1 MEPAQSP
8 PTVAARRR
16 RMGALRHRNYRLYF
30 VGQAISTAG
39 TWMQSVAMPWL
50 ALTLTHDA
58 FHVGLVLATQFTPM
72 LVAGQF
78 GGLLADRFPKRRI
91 LVVTQTAFIVPATIM
106 WILTGTGL
114 AQYWMVLVAA
124 LAVGTINV
132 FDVPTRQAFVID
144 MVGREDLVNAIAL
157 NSTIF
162 NGAAVIGPSVAGV
175 IIGLAGVPVCFLANA
190 VSYVASIGALL
201 LMTNLPSL
209 VRGPGPQ
216 PPMLERLREGWA
228 YTRQDAVV
236 GTLLLNV
243 AVFSLFS
250 MNRFTL
256 LPIFA
261 AQVLHIGATGFGF
274 LTASQGLGALV
285 GALSLAVLQRR
296 LAAGNVQF
304 LIGVAWSIFLVGFAL
319 SRLYWLSILLLMLA
333 GFCQIA
339 FVATSNSRI
348 QAETPDRLRGRVM
361 ALYAQAL
368 MGVGPVGSFQAGAIA
383 HFFGAPIAMG
393 FGAVVSVLFLG
404 VSRFFRPQVFARSPL
419 EARGDVGLEQ
429 GGQRQ

>member
-1 MEPAQSP
+1 
-8 PTVAARRR
+8 
-16 RMGALRHRNYRLYF
+16 MGALRHRNYRLYF
-30 VGQAISTAG
+30 AGQAISTAG

-72 LVAGQF
+72 LLAGQL
-78 GGLLADRFPKRRI
+78 GGLLADRYPKRRI
-91 LVVTQTAFIVPATIM
+91 LVVTQSAFMLPALTMWFLTAE
-106 WILTGTGL
+106 GL

-124 LAVGTINV
+124 LAVGTVNV
-132 FDVPTRQAFVID
+132 FDVPCRQAFVID

-175 IIGLAGVPVCFLANA
+175 IIGLVGVPLCFLANG
-190 VSYVASIGALL
+190 VSYLASITALL

-209 VRGPGPQ
+209 VKGGPRE
-216 PPMLERLREGWA
+216 PMLTRIREGFD
-228 YTRQDAVV
+228 YTLHDPLV

-243 AVFSLFS
+243 AVFSLFA

-261 AQVLHIGATGFGF
+261 AQVLHVGAAGFGF
-274 LTASQGLGALV
+274 LTASQGLGALF

-296 LAAGNVQF
+296 LVAGNVQF
-304 LIGVAWSIFLVGFAL
+304 LIGIAWSACLVAFSL
-319 SRLYWLSILLLMLA
+319 SRLYPLSILLLALA
-333 GFCQIA
+333 GFGQIA
-339 FVATSNSRI
+339 FIASSNSRI
-348 QAETPDRLRGRVM
+348 QAATPDHLRGRVM

-368 MGVGPVGSFQAGAIA
+368 MGVGPVGSFQAGTLA
-383 HFFGAPIAMG
+383 HFFGAPVAMS
-393 FGAVVSVLFLG
+393 FGAVVSGLFLAG
-404 VSRFFRPQVFARSPL
+404 SRLLRPVVFL
-419 EARGDVGLEQ
+419 QARGDERFEE
-429 GGQRQ
+429 GGQG